1 MLDILLVLI
10 DLIDEILTNP
20 LKYEL
25 KIILFLLVDYWI
37 NLKKLLA
44 KCFFII
50 CVKELENSLFLHAF
64 KNNRMQNKCT
74 SLHNFYLQF
83 ISIM

>member
-37 NLKKLLA
+37 NLKKMVSKVLLY
-44 KCFFII
+44 
-50 CVKELENSLFLHAF
+50 
-64 KNNRMQNKCT
+64 
-74 SLHNFYLQF
+74 YLCQGT
-83 ISIM
+83 